1 MFNIREVGEN
11 VFRVIFDMIRYNRL
25 SVVNMVIVL
34 CILGIRYLF
43 FYFRISF
50 MMGEVFMMFEYGF
63 FYVIY
68 IYFLFLSI
76 DRFSIDS

>member
-34 CILGIRYLF
+34 CILGIRYLS